1 MHADPPPSVSSE
13 LPVGSERSGWFR
25 RYQYSPHKQLRR
37 AEQSCLTMHRRRLL
51 VATAHLQPAAERSL
65 EIQAP
70 ARGPNSSGVL
80 LPKPLLLVVDD
91 VGWRSGADRSADG
104 IGAWRAGVERQHTD
118 EDYLAL
124 AALGRRLKMRAQCG
138 MILCDWDRERAC
150 AAQPTTTWLGAKYT
164 NEELGDGKWAESAA
178 ALMLD
183 EHAAHLEFTLHGV
196 GHERWDWSGGAQRS
210 RSEWF
215 GAAHRNPQWK
225 DDSAGSG
232 GRHWPLKDLQGHVT
246 CFTAIMQQYKIE
258 GFPETFVPTGFC
270 YSWHTDS
277 SRSTG
282 HFMRTQGVKLCT
294 NPFDVTTFSG
304 GERATRPAIDG
315 GLDHGLLVLD
325 RGRYADRIPY
335 DAVATVPGHPP
346 PLNCSVC
353 GIHFV
358 NMLAEDKQDNLAVV
372 ERYADYF
379 EQAGAV
385 HGRVLS
391 RNSLEL
397 ASQWLHH
404 AYTSVTIAEA
414 DRGVARRPVLTVS
427 IDSSRLPRE
436 ALPLVGPV
444 IFQLVNTTV
453 GPGDVDVDG
462 SKHRRSMRRLTE
474 IRIPLGSTLRPVAV
488 WEHCGHAF
496 VSVMSIQGSLRNA
509 ESAGS
514 ETLELS
520 FEEGRRGGPG
530 NPWHPTARLVAGRE
544 DNSILTAVLPLVL
557 RSDDTCFI
565 ENIAMHQSVDAEQG
579 LLKSVLIDCVVYGS
593 QQIDVLLPIKPRN
606 ICEVARSGE
615 SAHITLALRA
625 VAPGA
630 VEGTHIATVQLQ
642 VVGRWVNGKK
652 CRIRLA

>member
-1 MHADPPPSVSSE
+1 
-13 LPVGSERSGWFR
+13 
-25 RYQYSPHKQLRR
+25 
-37 AEQSCLTMHRRRLL
+37 MHRRRLL
-51 VATAHLQPAAERSL
+51 AATIHLQQQETAGERGL
-65 EIQAP
+65 EISEEP
-70 ARGPNSSGVL
+70 ARHNSSGVL

-91 VGWRSGADRSADG
+91 VGWRSGADHSVDG
-104 IGAWRAGVERQHTD
+104 VGPWRAGVERQHTD

-124 AALGRRLKMRAQCG
+124 AALARRLKMRAQCG

-150 AAQPTTTWLGAKYT
+150 AAQPTTTWMGAKYT
-164 NEELGDGKWAESAA
+164 NDELGDGKWAESAA
-178 ALMLD
+178 ALMLE

-196 GHERWDWSGGAQRS
+196 GHERWDWSEGVQRS

-215 GAAHRNPQWK
+215 GAGHRNPQWK
-225 DDSAGSG
+225 DHDSTGSG
-232 GRHWPLKDLQGHVT
+232 GRHWPLEDLQGHVA
-246 CFTAIMQQYKIE
+246 CFAAIMRQYKIE

-270 YSWHTDS
+270 YSWHVDS
-277 SRSTG
+277 NCSTG

-304 GERATRPAIDG
+304 GEGATRPAIDG
-315 GLDHGLLVLD
+315 GFDYGLLVLD

-335 DAVATVPGHPP
+335 NAVATVPCHPP
-346 PLNCSVC
+346 SLNCSVC

-372 ERYADYF
+372 ERYARYF

-414 DRGVARRPVLTVS
+414 GSDIAGGPVLKVS
-427 IDSSRLPRE
+427 IESSRMPRE
-436 ALPLVGPV
+436 ALPLVGP
-444 IFQLVNTTV
+444 IILQLVNTTV
-453 GPGDVDVDG
+453 GPGDVDIEHG
-462 SKHRRSMRRLTE
+462 RSVRRLTE
-474 IRIPLGSTLRPVAV
+474 IRIPLDSTLRPVAV

-496 VSVMSIQGSLRNA
+496 VSVMSIHTSIRSAASG
-509 ESAGS
+509 ESYLPCPS

-530 NPWHPTARLVAGRE
+530 NLWHPTARLIAGCE
-544 DNSILTAVLPLVL
+544 VDSSLTAVLPLVL

-565 ENIAMHQSVDAEQG
+565 DNITMHQSVDAEHG
-579 LLKSVLIDCVVYGS
+579 FLMSALIDCVVYGS

-606 ICEVARSGE
+606 ICEVSGE
-615 SAHITLALRA
+615 SAHVTLALRA